1 MLKQDRSARRGW
13 VRMMQRVGVALG
25 SAIVVLWVMA
35 HLVEVVFAV
44 ALIAYATGLAGRI
57 ARF

>member
-1 MLKQDRSARRGW
+1 MKAQSSARRGR
-13 VRMMQRVGVALG
+13 VRMLQRAAVALG
-25 SAIVVLWVMA
+25 GVVVVLWVIA
-35 HLVEVVFAV
+35 HLVEVLVAV

>member
-1 MLKQDRSARRGW
+1 MKAQSSARRGR
-13 VRMMQRVGVALG
+13 VRMLQRA
-25 SAIVVLWVMA
+25 
-35 HLVEVVFAV
+35 AV